1 MIILLGN
8 YGNFDL
14 EKKFWNDE
22 VSSINWLEDLIVCY
36 VYFVYVVVII
46 IVFYLVLFDII
57 YCINIYV
64 KIGMLMI
71 KVVLLV
77 IEF

>member
-36 VYFVYVVVII
+36 ICLFCICCGNNNS
-46 IVFYLVLFDII
+46 VLFSFIW
-57 YCINIYV
+57 YNILY
-64 KIGMLMI
+64 
-71 KVVLLV
+71 
-77 IEF
+77 

>member
-1 MIILLGN
+1 MGLLRLLYISLGVGN
-8 YGNFDL
+8 
-14 EKKFWNDE
+14 
-22 VSSINWLEDLIVCY
+22 IC
-36 VYFVYVVVII
+36 
-46 IVFYLVLFDII
+46 FYLVLFDII
-57 YCINIYV
+57 YCIYIYV

>member
-36 VYFVYVVVII
+36 VYFVYGVVII
-46 IVFYLVLFDII
+46 IVFYLDLFDII